1 MRNKQRQ
8 LLIALRSV
16 LIAKKATLPYCIY
29 TDETIEDLLDA
40 QPKTIAELAKIK
52 GFPEKGKRV
61 KGFGEA
67 VVAIF
72 RDTDKIDSFD
82 YTLLEEGKNSDVSVG
97 THLKRLSAF

>member
-8 LLIALRSV
+8 LLITLRSV
-16 LIAKKATLPYCIY
+16 LITKKATLPYCIY

-40 QPKTIAELAKIK
+40 QPKTLAKVK

-82 YTLLEEGKNSDVSVG
+82 LEEGKNSDVSVG

>member
-8 LLIALRSV
+8 LLIELRSV

-29 TDETIEDLLDA
+29 TDKTIEDLLDA
-40 QPKTIAELAKIK
+40 QPKTIADLAKVK

-61 KGFGEA
+61 EGFGEA

-72 RDTDKIDSFD
+72 VDTDQIDSFE
-82 YTLLEEGKNSDVSVG
+82 LEEGENSDISVG
-97 THLKRLSAF
+97 TCLKRLSAF

>member
-8 LLIALRSV
+8 LLIELRSV

-82 YTLLEEGKNSDVSVG
+82 LEEGENSDVSVG